1 VRGAALDAQGQA
13 APLSEARAPAFRPAS
28 RLRGPGT
35 GDTNESV
42 PVVTVL
48 ADLDPLELKL
58 VNVTEQ
64 TL

>member
-1 VRGAALDAQGQA
+1 VV
-13 APLSEARAPAFRPAS
+13 PA
-28 RLRGPGT
+28 T